1 MVQPLPQPPPLTSP
15 NPNPYSNPSPSP
27 NLNPCPYLYPHI
39 TLTVQGE
46 GALEGGYAHYRMRA
60 QHEHDFR
67 FSRFNCSDAPFRF
80 ATPRKRAAPPPS
92 VPPFETQSV
101 VMSSALS
108 GEGVEGSGL
117 T

>member
-1 MVQPLPQPPPLTSP
+1 MAQPLPQPPPLTYP

-27 NLNPCPYLYPHI
+27 NLNPCPSLTL

-80 ATPRKRAAPPPS
+80 VSPRKRAAPPPS
-92 VPPFETQSV
+92 APPVETQSV
-101 VMSSALS
+101 VMSSAVS
-108 GEGVEGSGL
+108 GEGVEVEVG
-117 T
+117 